1 MLRNGSVPSPS
12 LVICSGETLLYEL
25 WAIVSSFRLRQRR
38 LTAVPDGVSRYYKAA
53 WKRKKESA
61 RARSRTC
68 CNLFAT
74 FVEKPQPRKDE
85 RKEKQNNMYRV
96 HFLES
101 ISIIPHVVVDNSSFR
116 KDNSIPE
123 LILWSWSRK
132 GGLKWT
138 LTVDK
143 KDFSVFYGFAQTSC
157 FDFDRFKFWLQYFF
171 FFFFLIYL
179 FTQ

>member
-1 MLRNGSVPSPS
+1 MCYSECYEMVVCLA
-12 LVICSGETLLYEL
+12 LLLLSALGRRCYTNCGL
-25 WAIVSSFRLRQRR
+25 SFLLSDFAKGGLLLC
-38 LTAVPDGVSRYYKAA
+38 LTECHDIIKQLG
-53 WKRKKESA
+53 KESA

-123 LILWSWSRK
+123 LILWSCSRK
-132 GGLKWT
+132 GGLK
-138 LTVDK
+138 
-143 KDFSVFYGFAQTSC
+143 
-157 FDFDRFKFWLQYFF
+157 
-171 FFFFLIYL
+171 
-179 FTQ
+179 